1 MSFTIVLR
9 VLWNGGV
16 ARIAVEESRI
26 TKAKLL
32 VLRESLNDYDLRDIG
47 VTYLRREG
55 EKGFLTPLFRK
66 ITKLYAPTK
75 RR

>member
-47 VTYLRREG
+47 VTYLRRERV
-55 EKGFLTPLFRK
+55 LNSPLQENNEA
-66 ITKLYAPTK
+66 LCPTK